1 MPLGAGGLCA
11 LQHHCWAKTS
21 LHARC
26 RRRGLGQEPHVV
38 CGRAAPV
45 QIHTYVK
52 EEGSRR
58 QGGIWISKSLKA
70 GTAADEAED
79 TEVYLRLIS
88 IVFVAPPRGKTCFS
102 GALLWGQRMQDEW
115 KCTDSPPHPTPTRV
129 PSQQLKKEMRIDGM
143 TETRTGRA

>member
-1 MPLGAGGLCA
+1 MRTRGSCP
-11 LQHHCWAKTS
+11 K
-21 LHARC
+21 ARI
-26 RRRGLGQEPHVV
+26 RRG
-38 CGRAAPV
+38 
-45 QIHTYVK
+45 
-52 EEGSRR
+52 
-58 QGGIWISKSLKA
+58 GGGWISKSLKA

-88 IVFVAPPRGKTCFS
+88 IVFVTAQRGKTCSS

-115 KCTDSPPHPTPTRV
+115 KRTDSLPHPTPTRV

>member
-1 MPLGAGGLCA
+1 MSAAWTWTGA
-11 LQHHCWAKTS
+11 
-21 LHARC
+21 ARC
-26 RRRGLGQEPHVV
+26 MRTCGSCPNPH
-38 CGRAAPV
+38 
-45 QIHTYVK
+45 I
-52 EEGSRR
+52 R
-58 QGGIWISKSLKA
+58 QGGGEQGAGGIWISKSLKA

-88 IVFVAPPRGKTCFS
+88 IVFVAAPRGKTCFS

-129 PSQQLKKEMRIDGM
+129 PSQQLKKELRIDGM